1 MLIKYSVRFTL
12 KGSSRKS
19 AYQRR
24 LCLCLCIL
32 VVYDAKTVRAQSSSH
47 SCMTT
52 ISIETVKLPLI
63 LLVLG
68 RPLLRDA
75 PLEM

>member
-47 SCMTT
+47 SC
-52 ISIETVKLPLI
+52 I
-63 LLVLG
+63 
-68 RPLLRDA
+68 
-75 PLEM
+75 